1 MRWDGI
7 SEFVYVAEY
16 ESFTRAAKELG
27 ISTAQVSRQISA
39 LEKRLNI
46 KLLYR
51 TTRKV
56 SLTEEGRVFYQ
67 HCRGVLYGL
76 DAAEQAVSNLQSK
89 PQGRIKL
96 TAPVTYGEQQL
107 LPLVND
113 FMVKYSDIEVTA
125 FLSNQKVDLVEGG
138 YDLAIRIGKLS
149 DSTMMAK
156 KLSHRTNFVCAA
168 PAYLKK
174 HGIPY
179 SLNELNQHNCLLGTR
194 DYWHFIES
202 AKTIEPAQTKYK
214 KETGEKSNKDFDK
227 EQNTQADQEKN
238 MRVSG
243 SVQYNSGHSLVD
255 AALKGLGI
263 VQLPDY
269 YVQKYLESGEL
280 VSLLDNYRE
289 PEESIWAIYPH
300 NRHLSPKIRLLVDY
314 LAERLA

>member
-1 MRWDGI
+1 MRWDGV

-27 ISTAQVSRQISA
+27 ISTAQVSRQVSA
-39 LEKRLNI
+39 IEKRLKI
-46 KLLYR
+46 KLLHR

-67 HCRGVLYGL
+67 HCRGVLDGL
-76 DAAEQAVSNLQSK
+76 DAAEQAVNNLQSK
-89 PQGRIKL
+89 PQGKIKL

-113 FMVKYSDIEVTA
+113 FMVQYSDIKVTA
-125 FLSNQKVDLVEGG
+125 FLSNQTIDLIDGG

-168 PAYLKK
+168 PSYLDKYGTP
-174 HGIPY
+174 H
-179 SLNELNQHNCLLGTR
+179 SLNDLSQHNCLLGTR
-194 DYWHFIES
+194 DYWHFIDTDQID
-202 AKTIEPAQTKYK
+202 ADPQTNNSVG
-214 KETGEKSNKDFDK
+214 KERNL
-227 EQNTQADQEKN
+227 
-238 MRVSG
+238 RVSG
-243 SVQYNSGHSLVD
+243 NIQYNSGHSLVD

-269 YVQKYLESGEL
+269 YVQKYLASGDL
-280 VSLLDNYRE
+280 ISLLDNYRE
-289 PEESIWAIYPH
+289 PEESIWAIYPY
-300 NRHLSPKIRLLVDY
+300 NRHLSPRIRLLVDY

>member
-7 SEFVYVAEY
+7 SEFVYVADY
-16 ESFTRAAKELG
+16 ESFTRAAKELD

-67 HCRGVLYGL
+67 HCRGVLDGL

-113 FMVKYSDIEVTA
+113 FMVQYRDIEVTA
-125 FLSNQKVDLVEGG
+125 FLSNQKIDLIDGG

-156 KLSHRTNFVCAA
+156 KLSRRTNFVCAA
-168 PAYLKK
+168 PAYLEKY
-174 HGIPY
+174 GMPY
-179 SLNELNQHNCLLGTR
+179 SLSDLSQHNCLLGTR
-194 DYWHFIES
+194 DYWHFIEDGKIDS
-202 AKTIEPAQTKYK
+202 GKNA
-214 KETGEKSNKDFDK
+214 DK
-227 EQNTQADQEKN
+227 EKN
-238 MRVSG
+238 LRVSG

-269 YVQKYLESGEL
+269 YVQKYLASGEL
-280 VSLLDNYRE
+280 VSLLNNYRE

-314 LAERLA
+314 LAEHLV

>member
-7 SEFVYVAEY
+7 SEFVYVADY
-16 ESFTRAAKELG
+16 ESFTRAAKELD

-67 HCRGVLYGL
+67 HCRGVLDGL

-113 FMVKYSDIEVTA
+113 FMVQYRDIEVTA
-125 FLSNQKVDLVEGG
+125 FLSNQKIDLIDGG

-156 KLSHRTNFVCAA
+156 KLSRRTNFVCAA
-168 PAYLKK
+168 PAYLEKY
-174 HGIPY
+174 GIPH
-179 SLNELNQHNCLLGTR
+179 SLSDLSQHNCLLGTR
-194 DYWHFIES
+194 DYWHFIEDGKIDS
-202 AKTIEPAQTKYK
+202 GKNA
-214 KETGEKSNKDFDK
+214 DK
-227 EQNTQADQEKN
+227 EKN
-238 MRVSG
+238 LRVSG

-269 YVQKYLESGEL
+269 YVQKYLASGEL
-280 VSLLDNYRE
+280 VSLLNNYRE
-289 PEESIWAIYPH
+289 PEESIWAVYPH

-314 LAERLA
+314 LAEHLV

>member
-7 SEFVYVAEY
+7 SEFVYVAEH

-67 HCRGVLYGL
+67 HCRGVLDGL
-76 DAAEQAVSNLQSK
+76 DAAEQAVSNLQAK

-125 FLSNQKVDLVEGG
+125 FLSNQKIDLIDGG

-156 KLSHRTNFVCAA
+156 KLSRRTNFVCAA
-168 PAYLKK
+168 PAYLEKYGTP
-174 HGIPY
+174 HAL
-179 SLNELNQHNCLLGTR
+179 SELSQHNCLLGTR
-194 DYWHFIES
+194 DYWHFIDF
-202 AKTIEPAQTKYK
+202 
-214 KETGEKSNKDFDK
+214 KEIDSEKNADK
-227 EQNTQADQEKN
+227 EKN
-238 MRVSG
+238 LRVSG
-243 SVQYNSGHSLVD
+243 TVQYNSGHSLVD

-269 YVQKYLESGEL
+269 YVQQYLASGEL

-314 LAERLA
+314 LAERLTV

>member
-67 HCRGVLYGL
+67 HCRGVLDGL

-113 FMVKYSDIEVTA
+113 FMVQYSDIEVTA
-125 FLSNQKVDLVEGG
+125 FLSNQKIDLIEGG
-138 YDLAIRIGKLS
+138 YDLAVRIGKLS

-156 KLSHRTNFVCAA
+156 KLSRRTNFVCAA
-168 PAYLKK
+168 PAYLKRYGTPHTLSDLHK
-174 HGIPY
+174 
-179 SLNELNQHNCLLGTR
+179 HNCLLGTR
-194 DYWHFIES
+194 DYWHFIEN
-202 AKTIEPAQTKYK
+202 
-214 KETGEKSNKDFDK
+214 NK
-227 EQNTQADQEKN
+227 QANKAVDQQAHKPTDTEKN
-238 MRVSG
+238 LRVSG

-269 YVQKYLESGEL
+269 YVQQYLASGAL
-280 VSLLDNYRE
+280 VSVLDNYRE

-314 LAERLA
+314 LAARLA

>member
-1 MRWDGI
+1 MRWDGV

-67 HCRGVLYGL
+67 HCRSVLDGL

-113 FMVKYSDIEVTA
+113 FMMQYSDIEVTA
-125 FLSNQKVDLVEGG
+125 FLSNQKIDLIEGG

-156 KLSHRTNFVCAA
+156 KLSHRTNFVCAS
-168 PAYLKK
+168 PSYLNKYGTP
-174 HGIPY
+174 HAL
-179 SLNELNQHNCLLGTR
+179 SELSQHNCLLGTR
-194 DYWHFIES
+194 DYWHFIDTDPRAS
-202 AKTIEPAQTKYK
+202 DAG
-214 KETGEKSNKDFDK
+214 KERNL
-227 EQNTQADQEKN
+227 
-238 MRVSG
+238 RVSG
-243 SVQYNSGHSLVD
+243 SIQYNSGHSLVD

-269 YVQKYLESGEL
+269 YVQKYLASGEL
-280 VSLLDNYRE
+280 ISLLDDYRE

-300 NRHLSPKIRLLVDY
+300 NRQLSPKIRLLVDY
-314 LAERLA
+314 LAEHLA

>member
-7 SEFVYVAEY
+7 SEFVYVAEH

-67 HCRGVLYGL
+67 HCRGVLDGL
-76 DAAEQAVSNLQSK
+76 DAAEQAVSNLQAK

-113 FMVKYSDIEVTA
+113 FMVQYSDIEVTA
-125 FLSNQKVDLVEGG
+125 FLSNQKIDLIDGG

-156 KLSHRTNFVCAA
+156 KLSRRTNFVCAA
-168 PAYLKK
+168 PAYLEKY
-174 HGIPY
+174 GTPS
-179 SLNELNQHNCLLGTR
+179 SLSDLSQHNCLLGTR
-194 DYWHFIES
+194 DYWHFIDF
-202 AKTIEPAQTKYK
+202 
-214 KETGEKSNKDFDK
+214 KETDSKKTDYGKNADK
-227 EQNTQADQEKN
+227 EKN
-238 MRVSG
+238 LRVSG
-243 SVQYNSGHSLVD
+243 TVQYNSGHSLVD

-269 YVQKYLESGEL
+269 YVQKYLASGEL

>member
-7 SEFVYVAEY
+7 SEFVYVAEH

-67 HCRGVLYGL
+67 HCRGVLDGL
-76 DAAEQAVSNLQSK
+76 DAAEQAVSNLQAK

-113 FMVKYSDIEVTA
+113 FMVQYSDIEVTA
-125 FLSNQKVDLVEGG
+125 FLSNQKIDLIDGG

-156 KLSHRTNFVCAA
+156 KLSRRTNFVCAA
-168 PAYLKK
+168 PAYLEKYGTP
-174 HGIPY
+174 H
-179 SLNELNQHNCLLGTR
+179 SLSELSQHNCLLGTR
-194 DYWHFIES
+194 DYWHFIENGKN
-202 AKTIEPAQTKYK
+202 A
-214 KETGEKSNKDFDK
+214 DK
-227 EQNTQADQEKN
+227 EKN
-238 MRVSG
+238 LRVSG
-243 SVQYNSGHSLVD
+243 TVQYNSGHSLVD

-269 YVQKYLESGEL
+269 YVQQYLASGEL

-289 PEESIWAIYPH
+289 PEESIWAVYPH

-314 LAERLA
+314 LAERLTV